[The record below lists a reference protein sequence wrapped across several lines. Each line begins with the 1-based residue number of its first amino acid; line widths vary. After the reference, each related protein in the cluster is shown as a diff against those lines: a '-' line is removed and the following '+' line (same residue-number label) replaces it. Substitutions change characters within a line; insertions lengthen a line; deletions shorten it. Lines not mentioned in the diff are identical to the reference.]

1 MSDPVKNQ
9 YEMRDPREQ
18 YPKPPFPE
26 QPQSAPGLAQEMTPK
41 PDHGE
46 NSYQGFGRLKG
57 RKALITGGD
66 SGIGR
71 AVAIAYAREGA
82 DVAINYLPSEEAD
95 AQEVIEFI
103 RAAGQKAVAIPG
115 DLKDESF
122 CQELVERTVQE
133 LGGLDILVSN
143 AGRQTFQT
151 SIADITTAQFDE
163 TFKANVYA
171 LFWITKAAV
180 PHMKPGATIITTSSI
195 NARQPSET
203 LLDYAT
209 TKAAIA
215 AYTQALSGQ
224 LAEKGI
230 RANTVAPGPFW
241 TALQPSGG
249 QSQEKVK
256 EFGSDVPL
264 GRPGQ
269 PAEIAP
275 IYVLL
280 ASQESSFM
288 TGGLFPVTG
297 GELM

>member
-1 MSDPVKNQ
+1 MSEPVKNQ

-46 NSYQGFGRLKG
+46 SSYQGFGRLKG

-82 DVAINYLPSEEAD
+82 DVAINYLPSEEKD
-95 AQEVIEFI
+95 AQEVIALI
-103 RAAGQKAVAIPG
+103 REAGQRAVAIPG
-115 DLKDESF
+115 DLKDEAF

-275 IYVLL
+275 MYVLL
-280 ASQESSFM
+280 ASQESSYI

>member
-1 MSDPVKNQ
+1 MTDPVKNQ

-26 QPQSAPGLAQEMTPK
+26 QPQSAPGLAQKMTPT

-46 NSYQGFGRLKG
+46 TSYQGFGRLKG

-82 DVAINYLPSEEAD
+82 DVVINYLPSEEAD
-95 AQEVIEFI
+95 AQEVIELI
-103 RAAGQKAVAIPG
+103 QETGQKAVAIPG
-115 DLKDESF
+115 DLKDEAF
-122 CQELVERTVQE
+122 CQELIERTVQE

-171 LFWITKAAV
+171 LFWLTKAAV
-180 PHMKPGATIITTSSI
+180 PHMKPGSTIITTSSI

-203 LLDYAT
+203 LLDYAS

-241 TALQPSGG
+241 TVLQPSGG

-280 ASQESSFM
+280 ASQESSYM
-288 TGGLFPVTG
+288 TGGLYPVTG

>member
-1 MSDPVKNQ
+1 MPEPVKNQ

-18 YPKPPFPE
+18 YPKPPFPKQL
-26 QPQSAPGLAQEMTPK
+26 QPTPGLAAKMEPE

-46 NSYQGFGRLKG
+46 KSYQGFGRLKG

-82 DVAINYLPSEEAD
+82 DVVINYLPTEEKD
-95 AQEVIEFI
+95 AREVIALIE
-103 RAAGQKAVAIPG
+103 AAGQKAVAISG
-115 DLKDESF
+115 DLKDEAF
-122 CQELVERTVQE
+122 CKELIERAVQE

-143 AGRQTFQT
+143 AAKQVFREDVSQ
-151 SIADITTAQFDE
+151 ITTQQFDD
-163 TFKANVYA
+163 TFKTNVYA
-171 LFWITKAAV
+171 LFWLTQAAI
-180 PHMKPGATIITTSSI
+180 PHMPAGSSIITTSSV
-195 NARQPSET
+195 NATQPSET

-215 AYTQALSGQ
+215 AYTEALSGQ
-224 LAEKGI
+224 LADKGI

-249 QSQEKVK
+249 QSQENVQK
-256 EFGSDVPL
+256 FGSTVPL

-275 IYVLL
+275 LYVLL
-280 ASQESSFM
+280 ASQESSYM

-297 GELM
+297 GKIM

>member
-26 QPQSAPGLAQEMTPK
+26 QPQAAPGLAAKMVPE

-46 NSYQGFGRLKG
+46 TSYQGFGRLKG

-82 DVAINYLPSEEAD
+82 DVAIGYLPSEEKD
-95 AQEVIEFI
+95 AQEVIKLIE
-103 RAAGQKAVAIPG
+103 AAGVKALALPG

-122 CQELVERTVQE
+122 CTQIVEKTVAAF
-133 LGGLDILVSN
+133 GGLDILVSN
-143 AGRQTFQT
+143 AGKQVFQE
-151 SIADITTAQFDE
+151 SIADITTEQFDQ
-163 TFKANVYA
+163 TFKTNVYA
-171 LFWITKAAV
+171 LFWITKAAI
-180 PHMKPGATIITTSSI
+180 PHMQPGSTIITTSSV
-195 NARQPSET
+195 NATQPSET

-215 AYTQALSGQ
+215 AYTEALSGQ

-256 EFGSDVPL
+256 EFGSQVPL

-280 ASQESSFM
+280 ASQESSYI

-297 GELM
+297 GKIM

>member
-1 MSDPVKNQ
+1 MTDSVNNQ

-26 QPQSAPGLAQEMTPK
+26 QPQSAPGLAQEMVPR

-46 NSYQGFGRLKG
+46 TSYQGFGRLKG
-57 RKALITGGD
+57 RKALITGAD

-82 DVAINYLPSEEAD
+82 DVVLNYLPSEEAD
-95 AQEVIEFI
+95 AQQVVALIEE
-103 RAAGQKAVAIPG
+103 AGQRAIAIPG
-115 DLKDESF
+115 DLKDEAF
-122 CQELVERTVQE
+122 CQQLVEQAVE
-133 LGGLDILVSN
+133 KLGGLDILVSN

-180 PHMKPGATIITTSSI
+180 PHMKPGSTIITTSSI

-288 TGGLFPVTG
+288 TGGIYPVTG

>member
-1 MSDPVKNQ
+1 MTDPVKNQ

-26 QPQSAPGLAQEMTPK
+26 QPQSAPGLAQKMTPK

-46 NSYQGFGRLKG
+46 TSYQGFGRLKG

-82 DVAINYLPSEEAD
+82 DVVINYLPSEEAD
-95 AQEVIEFI
+95 AQEVIQLI
-103 RAAGQKAVAIPG
+103 REAGQKAVALPG
-115 DLKDESF
+115 DLKDEAF
-122 CQELVERTVQE
+122 CKELVERTVQE

-180 PHMKPGATIITTSSI
+180 PHMKPGSSIITTSSI

-269 PAEIAP
+269 PAEIAS

-280 ASQESSFM
+280 ASQESSYM

-297 GELM
+297 GSLM